1 MNFFPFPDNVKLLST
16 PRFLDG
22 GKSKH
27 NFGNF
32 NLALHVNDEK
42 NIVLANRDL
51 LSIKYDLPSAPVWI
65 NQVHSNISV
74 NADSISSVIE
84 ADASYSKKIGTVCA
98 VLTADCLPIFV
109 SNKQG
114 TVVGIA
120 HAGWRGLVD
129 GIIESLIES
138 FDSNSEDL
146 IVHLGPAISQ
156 LSFEVGKEVRSE
168 YLSKNEDFI
177 SCFNCLNYKYY
188 LDLYDAARV
197 VLKSFGVESISGGNR
212 CTYNE
217 PDQFFSYRRDGH
229 TSGRMAHLIWIDSTK
244 RDNFSSPL

>member
-1 MNFFPFPDNVKLLST
+1 MNFFTFPDNVKLLST

-42 NIVLANRDL
+42 NIVLGNRDL
-51 LSIKYDLPSAPVWI
+51 LLRKYDLPSAPVWI

-156 LSFEVGKEVRSE
+156 LSYEVGLDVKSQ
-168 YLSKNEDFI
+168 YLSKNKSFE
-177 SCFNCLNYKYY
+177 SCFNFENDKYY
-188 LDLYDAARV
+188 LDLYKAAKMI
-197 VLKSFGVESISGGNR
+197 LKGYGISSINGGDR
-212 CTYNE
+212 CTFKEVVDY
-217 PDQFFSYRRDGH
+217 FSYRRDGEC
-229 TSGRMAHLIWIDSTK
+229 SGRMAHLIWIQGS
-244 RDNFSSPL
+244 

>member
-1 MNFFPFPDNVKLLST
+1 MNFFTFPDNVKLLST

-51 LSIKYDLPSAPVWI
+51 LLRKYDLPSAPVWI

-84 ADASYSKKIGTVCA
+84 ADASFSKKIGTVCA

-156 LSFEVGKEVRSE
+156 LSYEVGLDVKSQ
-168 YLSKNEDFI
+168 YLSKNKSFE
-177 SCFNCLNYKYY
+177 SCFTFKNDKYY
-188 LDLYDAARV
+188 LDLYGAAKV
-197 VLKSFGVESISGGNR
+197 VLKSYGISLISGGDR
-212 CTYNE
+212 CTLKEAAEY
-217 PDQFFSYRRDGH
+217 FSYRRDGEF
-229 TSGRMAHLIWIDSTK
+229 SGRMAHLIWMESH
-244 RDNFSSPL
+244 